1 MQPALWIAKTGL
13 SAQDFKLATIAN
25 NLANVST
32 NGFKRDRATF
42 QDLLYQT
49 QQSPG
54 GPTSSSTAL
63 PSGLNM
69 GTGVR
74 IGSTMKQFTEGSIS
88 VTGQP
93 LDVAINGRGFLQVL
107 MPDGTTAYTR
117 DGSLQINNQGQ
128 IVTAQGYPVQP
139 AVTIPAGVSQITIGA
154 DGTISYNNAT
164 TNLPTQVGQ
173 ITLADFINP
182 QGLQAIGTNLYQES
196 GSSGSPVVSPAAING
211 MGSLQQGALETSNVN
226 IVTEMV
232 DMITAQRAYEM
243 NSKVISTADQM
254 MQFVTQNM

>member
-32 NGFKRDRATF
+32 TGFKRDTATF

-54 GPTSSSTAL
+54 GPTSSNTAL
-63 PSGLNM
+63 PSGLNI

-88 VTGQP
+88 VTSQP
-93 LDVAINGRGFLQVL
+93 LDIAINGRGFLQVML
-107 MPDGTTAYTR
+107 PDGTTAYTR
-117 DGSLQINNQGQ
+117 DGSLQMNNQGQ
-128 IVTAQGYPVQP
+128 LVTAQGYTVQP
-139 AVTIPAGVSQITIGA
+139 TITIPPQVTQVTIGA
-154 DGTISYNNAT
+154 DGTISYNNPT
-164 TNLPTQVGQ
+164 TNLPTQLGQ
-173 ITLADFINP
+173 ITIADFINP
-182 QGLQAIGTNLYQES
+182 QGLQPLGDNLYQES
-196 GSSGSPVVSPAAING
+196 GSSGTAVISPPAING

-232 DMITAQRAYEM
+232 DMIAAQRAYEM
-243 NSKVISTADQM
+243 NSKVIATADQM